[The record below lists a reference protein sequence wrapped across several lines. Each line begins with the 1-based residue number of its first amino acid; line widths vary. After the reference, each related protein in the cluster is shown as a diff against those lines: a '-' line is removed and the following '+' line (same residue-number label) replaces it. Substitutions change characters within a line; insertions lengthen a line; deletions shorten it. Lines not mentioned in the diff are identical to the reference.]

1 MTNSAEHIV
10 KSFDDQLEELRRTIV
25 RMGGM
30 VEAELSDAVEALVRR
45 DSEMAQRIIESD
57 KEVDALEQQVDE
69 MAVRLLALRQPMA
82 IDLREVLCALKIS
95 TDLERIGDYACNIAK
110 RAMALSQ
117 MRPVRPMRS
126 PKRMAQLV
134 QSQIKKV
141 IDAYVERDLEK
152 ALEVWRG
159 DEEVDEMYTSL
170 FRELLTYMME
180 DPRDITPGTHL
191 LFVAR
196 NIERIGDHAT
206 NIAEYINYLISG
218 EWTTLGRPKADTS
231 SFAVLEPPSDRVVE
245 ALKSDKDGGS
255 ETGTPEA

>member
-1 MTNSAEHIV
+1 MNKPAEHIV

-30 VEAELSDAVEALVRR
+30 VEAELSGAVEALVRR
-45 DSEMAQRIIESD
+45 DSDMAQRIIESD

-69 MAVRLLALRQPMA
+69 LAVRLLALRQPMA

-141 IDAYVERDLEK
+141 IDAYIERDLNK

-231 SFAVLEPPSDRVVE
+231 SFAVVEPPADRVVE
-245 ALKSDKDGGS
+245 ALKDEEDGGGG
-255 ETGTPEA
+255 TGKPEA

>member
-1 MTNSAEHIV
+1 MTNPADHIV
-10 KSFDDQLEELRRTIV
+10 KAFDEQLEELRRTIV

-30 VEAELSDAVEALVRR
+30 VEAELAGAVEALIRR

-57 KEVDALEQQVDE
+57 KEVDTLEQKVDE
-69 MAVRLLALRQPMA
+69 LVVRLLALRQPMA
-82 IDLREVLCALKIS
+82 VDLREVLCALKVA

-117 MRPVRPMRS
+117 MRPVRPMHS
-126 PKRMAQLV
+126 PKRMARLV

-141 IDAYVERDLEK
+141 VDAYVERDAEK

-206 NIAEYINYLISG
+206 NVAEYINYLVTG
-218 EWTTLGRPKADTS
+218 EWIAFGRPKADTS
-231 SFAVLEPPSDRVVE
+231 SFSVVE
-245 ALKSDKDGGS
+245 PRDPGVIETLKSKRGEDD
-255 ETGTPEA
+255 TGTSEA

>member
-1 MTNSAEHIV
+1 MTETAEHIV
-10 KSFDDQLEELRRTIV
+10 KSFDEQLDELRRSIV

-30 VEAELSDAVEALVRR
+30 AETALADSVEALLRR
-45 DSEMAQRIIESD
+45 DGEMARQIIEAD
-57 KEVDALEQQVDE
+57 KELDELEQHVDE
-69 MAVRLLALRQPMA
+69 LVVRLLALRQPMA
-82 IDLREVLCALKIS
+82 IDLREVLCALKVA

-117 MRPVRPMRS
+117 MRPVAQLRS
-126 PKRMAQLV
+126 PRRMAQLV
-134 QSQIKKV
+134 RNQIKLV
-141 IDAYVERDLEK
+141 IDSYVERDAEK
-152 ALEVWRG
+152 AIEVWRG

-206 NIAEYINYLISG
+206 NIAEYVNYLVTG
-218 EWTTLGRPKADTS
+218 EWMTHGRPKADTS
-231 SFAVLEPPSDRVVE
+231 SFSVLEPEEGVVE
-245 ALKSDKDGGS
+245 AMKDS
-255 ETGTPEA
+255 KDD

>member
-1 MTNSAEHIV
+1 MTKPAEHIV
-10 KSFDDQLEELRRTIV
+10 KAFDEQLEELRRTIV

-30 VEAELSDAVEALVRR
+30 VEAELSGAVEALIRR

-57 KEVDALEQQVDE
+57 QEVDLLEQKVDE
-69 MAVRLLALRQPMA
+69 LVIRLLALRQPMA
-82 IDLREVLCALKIS
+82 VDLREVLCALKVA

-110 RAMALSQ
+110 RAMALCQ
-117 MRPVRPMRS
+117 MRPIRSVHS
-126 PKRMAQLV
+126 PKSMARLV
-134 QSQIKKV
+134 QSQIQKV
-141 IDAYVERDLEK
+141 VDAYVERDGEK

-180 DPRDITPGTHL
+180 DPRDITAGTHL

-206 NIAEYINYLISG
+206 NVAEYIYYLDTG
-218 EWTTLGRPKADTS
+218 EWISFGRPKADTS
-231 SFAVLEPPSDRVVE
+231 SFSVIEPREPGVIETLESAR
-245 ALKSDKDGGS
+245 GGGQTGNS
-255 ETGTPEA
+255 EE

>member
-1 MTNSAEHIV
+1 MTKSAEHIV
-10 KSFDDQLEELRRTIV
+10 KAFDEQLEEMRRTIV

-30 VEAELSDAVEALVRR
+30 VEAELSGAVEALIRR

-57 KEVDALEQQVDE
+57 KEVDVLEQKVDE
-69 MAVRLLALRQPMA
+69 QVIRLLALRQPMA
-82 IDLREVLCALKIS
+82 VDLREVLCALKVA

-110 RAMALSQ
+110 RVMALSQ
-117 MRPVRPMRS
+117 MRPIRSMHS
-126 PKRMAQLV
+126 PKRMARLV
-134 QSQIKKV
+134 QSQIQKV
-141 IDAYVERDLEK
+141 VDAYVERDAEK

-180 DPRDITPGTHL
+180 DPRDITAGTHL

-206 NIAEYINYLISG
+206 NVAEYIYYLDTG
-218 EWTTLGRPKADTS
+218 EWISFGRPKADTS
-231 SFAVLEPPSDRVVE
+231 SFSVVE
-245 ALKSDKDGGS
+245 PSEPGLIETLKSKRGGDQTGNS
-255 ETGTPEA
+255 EE